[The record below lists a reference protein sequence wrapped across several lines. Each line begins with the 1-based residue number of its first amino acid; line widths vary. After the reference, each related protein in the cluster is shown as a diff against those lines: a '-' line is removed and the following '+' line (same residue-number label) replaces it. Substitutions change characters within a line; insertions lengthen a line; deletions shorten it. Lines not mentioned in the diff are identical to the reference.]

1 MELWHTRLTVDAR
14 PRHQPWGKGHDA
26 VERHITHTM
35 RILASPPAHSSG
47 VGERQDIAETRR
59 ADGVESSQDEN
70 CTPQSHMRLQ
80 TSSVQTLL
88 GLQALRTGSPSCRG
102 APVVSRRLAGPQTDP
117 PSWNCMGPLLGIIT

>member
-1 MELWHTRLTVDAR
+1 MEKRRSEMELWHTRLTVDAR
-14 PRHQPWGKGHDA
+14 PRHQPWGKGHGA

-47 VGERQDIAETRR
+47 VGERQDIAATRR

-80 TSSVQTLL
+80 TSVQTLL
-88 GLQALRTGSPSCRG
+88 GLQALRTGSPSWC
-102 APVVSRRLAGPQTDP
+102 ASRQSQTRRSAD
-117 PSWNCMGPLLGIIT
+117 